1 MKGSGIATLANK
13 SAIKNE
19 ITQNQQLTIELH
31 KPITRKFKKG
41 KVYSSF
47 KENIWRIDLDHM
59 QLISK
64 FNKGIRFLLCVIDIF
79 SKYTWVAPF
88 KGQKRCSYH

>member
-19 ITQNQQLTIELH
+19 ITQNQQLAIDLR

-47 KENIWRIDLDHM
+47 KDNIWHIDLDHM

-64 FNKGIRFLLCVIDIF
+64 FNKGIRF
-79 SKYTWVAPF
+79 Y
-88 KGQKRCSYH
+88 